1 MPTLTTTRAGT
12 HRPHPRRVDCHHVPF
27 ADTTTEGV
35 PMSNGLVIG
44 FSALHVIFIIWATIV
59 GHNKGRTQAGFLL
72 GLFLSWIG
80 LIIIYVMSPKST
92 YAR

>member
-1 MPTLTTTRAGT
+1 
-12 HRPHPRRVDCHHVPF
+12 
-27 ADTTTEGV
+27 
-35 PMSNGLVIG
+35 MSNGLVIG

-59 GHNKGRTQAGFLL
+59 GNNKGRPLAGFLL

-80 LIIIYVMSPKST
+80 LIIIYVMSPKNT